1 MKLVIV
7 LSSENPETNWNA
19 FRLANLSLKK
29 GDEVNVFLLGE
40 GVEYDK
46 LSSEK
51 FNIKEQ
57 VDTFLKSDKAK
68 ITACGTCMKLR
79 QQEST
84 EACPI
89 GGLADL
95 YSLVA
100 DCDKVLSF

>member
-1 MKLVIV
+1 MKLAVV
-7 LSSENPETNWNA
+7 LSSNNPETNWNA

-29 GDEVNVFLLGE
+29 GDEVSVFLLGE

-68 ITACGTCMKLR
+68 ITACGTCMELR

-89 GGLADL
+89 GGIEDL
-95 YSLVA
+95 YSMVA
-100 DCDKVLSF
+100 DNDKILTF